1 MVTKMILISILILAI
16 LFATW
21 VKDKEQMNP
30 PLKQR
35 IVIDFTVIGA
45 LWLLYGTF
53 ILSADPLYM
62 DMAAGV
68 INIGLLYFV
77 AQFIHLIAQI
87 SPLFAGLVKL
97 VKKKG
102 YDVPEVEGEEDNESG
117 TTEK

>member
-21 VKDKEQMNP
+21 VKDREQMNP

-35 IVIDFTVIGA
+35 IIIDLTVIGA

-68 INIGLLYFV
+68 INLGLVYFV
-77 AQFIHLIAQI
+77 AQLVHLVAQI
-87 SPLFAGLVKL
+87 SPLFDGLVKL
-97 VKKKG
+97 IKKKG
-102 YDVPEVEGEEDNESG
+102 YKVPEIEGEEDNESG